1 MSDEHLPF
9 EQLADYADGRLPVET
24 LARVEA
30 HLAGCAACQ
39 QEAAWLRA
47 TLSRDEWAAP
57 PLRASAG
64 VRRAFREQA
73 RPAPTFL
80 DQLGNLLRP
89 RPGWAVAVA
98 ALILLVAGA
107 FFIRSWRTT
116 EVAQIARL
124 TSLSGGVE
132 VLPAGAGTWR
142 AAFPGNELRSGDRV
156 RTQPGATATLT
167 YFEGSEVRL
176 DGETELSLMRLSA
189 RPDGQNQTIIVGQT
203 SGLTTHL
210 VRPLPND
217 TARYEVDTPGAV
229 ITVRGTVFTV
239 RVGARGA
246 LEVRVSEGAVAV
258 SGPGEPI
265 LVNAGAAFSVIP
277 SSVIT
282 TTPSASPTPTPTA
295 APAVTATQPTP
306 TTGTP
311 ATVAPPAVPT
321 SAPPDPT
328 PTPDADDDDDDG

>member
-1 MSDEHLPF
+1 
-9 EQLADYADGRLPVET
+9 VET

-73 RPAPTFL
+73 RPAPTLL

-107 FFIRSWRTT
+107 FFIQSWRTT

-142 AAFPGNELRSGDRV
+142 AALPGNELRSGDRV
-156 RTQPGATATLT
+156 RTQPGAAATLT

-176 DGETELSLMRLSA
+176 DGETELNLTRLSA

-203 SGLTTHL
+203 SGLTTHV

-258 SGPGEPI
+258 AGPGEPI
-265 LVNAGAAFSVIP
+265 LVNAGATFSVIP

-282 TTPSASPTPTPTA
+282 TTPTAPTPTASPTATPTA
-295 APAVTATQPTP
+295 APAVTATQLTP
-306 TTGTP
+306 ATGTP
-311 ATVAPPAVPT
+311 ATVAPPAAPT
-321 SAPPDPT
+321 SAPPEPT
-328 PTPDADDDDDDG
+328 PTPGDDDDDDGGDDDV